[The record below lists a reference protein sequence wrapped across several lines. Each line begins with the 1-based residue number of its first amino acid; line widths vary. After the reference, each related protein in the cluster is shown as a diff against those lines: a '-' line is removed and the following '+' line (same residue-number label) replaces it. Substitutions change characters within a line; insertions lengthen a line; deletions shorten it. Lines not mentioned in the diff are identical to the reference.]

1 MGGHHGEGGFLGG
14 RHPSAGAVGI
24 PAEAL
29 LLSCHAALRGLLITR
44 CAAPLSGHLLGIG
57 AGNTEGFTAG
67 SIAFLVL
74 NAFLI
79 ILGKSQNHVGC
90 LLRGVRGQI
99 MNPPVVAPRW
109 RCSVREAQLCLPL

>member
-1 MGGHHGEGGFLGG
+1 M
-14 RHPSAGAVGI
+14 
-24 PAEAL
+24 
-29 LLSCHAALRGLLITR
+29 TR
-44 CAAPLSGHLLGIG
+44 CAAPVSGHLLDIG

-90 LLRGVRGQI
+90 LLRGIWGQI
-99 MNPPVVAPRW
+99 MNPPVVALRW
-109 RCSVREAQLCLPL
+109 RCSSEGGSAPPGTLIKQEQRCFAHSQ